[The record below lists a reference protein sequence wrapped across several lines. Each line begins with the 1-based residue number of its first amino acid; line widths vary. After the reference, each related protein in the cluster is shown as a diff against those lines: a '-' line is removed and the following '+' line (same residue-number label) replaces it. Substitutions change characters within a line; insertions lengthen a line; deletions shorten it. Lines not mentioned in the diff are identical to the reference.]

1 MVSTIQLEVFSP
13 DFSVPVTIPAVNTIG
28 DGIEFFATDVG
39 SLVDFTVDLD
49 ATTITYTISPSEVA
63 GTFTS
68 GAFNGSIL
76 TDVFN
81 TLPAIQNVT
90 INAAGTTLGLE
101 ADDVLFSEDFILIN
115 VEGLAYSPGDT
126 FTLDVQYA
134 ETIDTASGNI
144 PIPAPPSTCGRS
156 RGEPHITTFDGLG
169 YSFQGAG
176 EYTLAQATD
185 DSLNVQIRYVPIDD
199 RASVATAV
207 ATEVD
212 GQTVVVD
219 AGGVEFDE
227 NGVAIVTRETTEGT
241 PTVTIDGSPVTIPED
256 GQLAIGNS
264 RIYRTAGDVYT
275 IVYAGDNGVI
285 EDGDDQLIIDYL
297 SPGIIN
303 IVDVCLGDERMGQV
317 QGLLGNY
324 NQNTDDDVAL
334 FDGTPLD
341 RPLRFAD
348 LYGTFREDWRVSG
361 ATAEESTTITGG
373 GSLFTYDTGQGP
385 DTFYNADFPFQRTS
399 FEDLTPEEQQIGRE
413 AALAAG
419 YIEGTFAFFAAA
431 FDFAVTGDSGFL
443 EGIDSDPVVNI
454 SVSIVVLIGTINAD
468 ILVGTTDGDTMR
480 GLDDDDSISG
490 RDGNDQLSGNE
501 GNDTLIGGN
510 GADELGGGTGNDI
523 CIGGNGDDTL
533 NGGNGDDRLIGGRG
547 NDELNGGSG
556 DDVLLGRSGDDI
568 LNGGDGNDT
577 LIGGSGDDTLNGGLG
592 DDLLIGK
599 RDDDVLNGDE
609 GNDILEGRN
618 GDDALDGGSGDDTL
632 EGGGGN
638 DTLIGNDGD
647 DVLIG
652 SFAVIEETQEVDN
665 LLGGSGNDLFVIG
678 TVEGTLY
685 KGSGQAIIEDWDADN
700 DTLQLFGEEDD
711 YTVIQGDFSGNDD
724 LDTAIASSS
733 DDSEIYAIL
742 QDTTVF
748 DISDDAIFV

>member
-13 DFSVPVTIPAVNTIG
+13 DFSLPLASPAINSIG
-28 DGIEFFATDVG
+28 DGVEFSSTSVG
-39 SLVDFTVDLD
+39 SLVDFTLDLD
-49 ATTITYTISPSEVA
+49 ATTIAYTVSPSEVA

-68 GAFNGSIL
+68 GAFNGYIL

-90 INAAGTTLGLE
+90 INTAGTTLALE
-101 ADDVLFSEDFILIN
+101 TSDILFSEDFILIN
-115 VEGLAYSPGDT
+115 VEELAYSPGDT

-134 ETIDTASGNI
+134 ETIDTASGSI
-144 PIPAPPSTCGRS
+144 PLPEPPSTCGRS
-156 RGEPHITTFDGLG
+156 KGEPHITTFDGLG
-169 YSFQGAG
+169 YSFQGSG

-185 DSLNVQIRYVPIDD
+185 NSLNVQIRYLPIDD

-207 ATEVD
+207 ATDVE
-212 GQTVVVD
+212 GRTVVVD
-219 AGGVEFDE
+219 SGGVEFDE
-227 NGVAIVTRETTEGT
+227 NGVAFVTRETTEGS
-241 PTVTIDGSPVTIPED
+241 PTITIDGNPVTIPEE

-264 RIYRTAGDVYT
+264 RIYRTSGEVYT

-297 SPGIIN
+297 RPGTIN

-317 QGLLGNY
+317 QGLLGNH

-334 FDGTPLD
+334 FDGTPLA

-348 LYGTFREDWRVSG
+348 LYGTYRDNWRVSG
-361 ATAEESTTITGG
+361 ATAETSTTITGG
-373 GSLFTYDTGQGP
+373 GSLFTYETGQGP
-385 DTFYNADFPFQRTS
+385 DTFYNADFPFQRAS

-419 YIEGTFAFFAAA
+419 YVEGTFAFFAAA

-443 EGIDSDPVVNI
+443 EGISSDPVVNI
-454 SVSIVVLIGTINAD
+454 SVSVVVLIGTINAD
-468 ILVGTTDGDTMR
+468 ILVGTVDGDTMR

-490 RDGNDQLSGNE
+490 RDGSDQLSGNG
-501 GNDTLIGGN
+501 GNDTLRGGD
-510 GADELGGGTGNDI
+510 GADELRGGAGNDI
-523 CIGGNGDDTL
+523 CMGGNGQDTL
-533 NGGNGDDRLIGGRG
+533 NGANGDDRLIGGRG
-547 NDELNGGSG
+547 NDELNGGNG
-556 DDVLLGRSGDDI
+556 DDVLLGRSGDEI
-568 LNGGDGNDT
+568 LDGGAGNDT
-577 LIGGSGDDTLNGGLG
+577 LIGGSGNDTLSGGLG
-592 DDLLIGK
+592 DDVLIGK

-609 GNDILEGRN
+609 GDDTLEGRN
-618 GDDALDGGSGDDTL
+618 GDDQLDGGLGDDTL
-632 EGGGGN
+632 EGGGGD
-638 DTLIGNDGD
+638 DTLIGNNGD

-652 SFAVIEETQEVDN
+652 SFAVIGETQEVDR

-678 TVEGTLY
+678 TVEGALY
-685 KGSGQAIIEDWDADN
+685 TGSGQAIIEDWDADN

-711 YTVIQGDFSGNDD
+711 YVVIQGNFGGNDD

-733 DDSEIYAIL
+733 DDSEIHVIL
-742 QDTTVF
+742 QDTTAF
-748 DISDDAIFV
+748 DISDDAMFV

>member
-13 DFSVPVTIPAVNTIG
+13 DFSLPLTIPAINTIG

-49 ATTITYTISPSEVA
+49 ATTIVYTISSSEVA

-76 TDVFN
+76 TDAFD

-90 INAAGTTLGLE
+90 INAAGTTLALE
-101 ADDVLFSEDFILIN
+101 ASDVLFSEDFILIN
-115 VEGLAYSPGDT
+115 VEGVAYSPGDT

-134 ETIDTASGNI
+134 ETIDTASGSI

-156 RGEPHITTFDGLG
+156 KGEPHITTFDGLG
-169 YSFQGAG
+169 YSFQGSG

-185 DSLNVQIRYVPIDD
+185 NSLNVQIRYLPIDD

-207 ATEVD
+207 ATEVE

-227 NGVAIVTRETTEGT
+227 DGVAFVTRNATAGT
-241 PTVTIDGSPVTIPED
+241 PTITIDGSPVTIPED

-264 RIYRTAGDVYT
+264 RIYRTAGEVYT

-297 SPGIIN
+297 RPGTIN

-317 QGLLGNY
+317 QGLLGNH

-348 LYGTFREDWRVSG
+348 LYGTYRDNWRISG

-373 GSLFTYDTGQGP
+373 SSLFTYETGQGP
-385 DTFYNADFPFQRTS
+385 DTFYNADFPFQRTN
-399 FEDLTPEEQQIGRE
+399 FEDLTPEEQQRGRE

-431 FDFAVTGDSGFL
+431 FDFAVTGDLGFL
-443 EGIDSDPVVNI
+443 EGLDTDPVVNV
-454 SVSIVVLIGTINAD
+454 SVSVVVLIGTIEAD
-468 ILVGTTDGDTMR
+468 ILVGTIDDDTMR
-480 GLDDDDSISG
+480 GRGDDDFISG
-490 RDGNDQLSGNE
+490 RGGSDQLSGNGGRDTLRGGIGADDLNGGA
-501 GNDTLIGGN
+501 GNDT
-510 GADELGGGTGNDI
+510 

-533 NGGNGDDRLIGGRG
+533 NGGNGDDRLIGGQG
-547 NDELNGGSG
+547 NDELSGGDG
-556 DDVLLGRSGDDI
+556 DDELLGRTDDDL
-568 LNGGDGNDT
+568 LNGGAGNDT
-577 LIGGSGDDTLNGGLG
+577 LIGGSGDDTLNAGSG

-599 RDDDVLNGDE
+599 RDNDLLNGDD
-609 GNDILEGRN
+609 GDDILEGRN
-618 GDDALDGGSGDDTL
+618 GDDELDGGLGNDTL
-632 EGGGGN
+632 EGGGGK

-652 SFAVIEETQEVDN
+652 SFIVNEETQEVDR
-665 LLGGSGNDLFVIG
+665 LLGGAGSDLFVIG
-678 TVEGTLY
+678 TAEGAFYT
-685 KGSGQAIIEDWDADN
+685 GMGQAIIEDWDADN

-711 YTVIQGDFSGNDD
+711 YVVIQDNFSGTDA

-733 DDSEIYAIL
+733 DDSEIYVIL
-742 QDTTVF
+742 QDTTAF
-748 DISDDAIFV
+748 DISNDATFV